1 MPVPNLLDLRW
12 AIKVMAT
19 VTVTVTVTAADFY
32 CANRNIE
39 KHLFR

>member
-12 AIKVMAT
+12 AIKVT